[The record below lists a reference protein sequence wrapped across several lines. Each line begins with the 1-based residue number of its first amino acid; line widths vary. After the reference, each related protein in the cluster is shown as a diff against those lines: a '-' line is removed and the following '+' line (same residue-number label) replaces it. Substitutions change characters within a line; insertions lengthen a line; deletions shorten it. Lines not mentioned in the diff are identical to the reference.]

1 MAGTVPAGD
10 TVAGTACK
18 AAGTGAGN
26 GYPHGSHLCTRYYWP
41 SAPPL
46 PLALLLIALPQ
57 AFVWLSAAFGL
68 TMDLKRP
75 NLVWTNEI
83 TVIKQRLT
91 VLLAMLGGWVYAA
104 LVGVLY
110 YPFGIDMGAA
120 WYLLAWT
127 VLTVADAGAAALA
140 PPHRQ
145 PPVRRPVIVSET

>member
-1 MAGTVPAGD
+1 M
-10 TVAGTACK
+10 
-18 AAGTGAGN
+18 
-26 GYPHGSHLCTRYYWP
+26 
-41 SAPPL
+41 
-46 PLALLLIALPQ
+46 
-57 AFVWLSAAFGL
+57 WLSAAFGL

-127 VLTVADAGAAALA
+127 VLTVVLTLVLLRWLRRTGGCLFAAL
-140 PPHRQ
+140 
-145 PPVRRPVIVSET
+145 

>member
-1 MAGTVPAGD
+1 M
-10 TVAGTACK
+10 
-18 AAGTGAGN
+18 
-26 GYPHGSHLCTRYYWP
+26 
-41 SAPPL
+41 
-46 PLALLLIALPQ
+46 
-57 AFVWLSAAFGL
+57 WLSAAFGL

-127 VLTVADAGAAALA
+127 VLTVVLTLVLLRWLHRTGSRLFAAL
-140 PPHRQ
+140 
-145 PPVRRPVIVSET
+145 

>member
-1 MAGTVPAGD
+1 
-10 TVAGTACK
+10 
-18 AAGTGAGN
+18 
-26 GYPHGSHLCTRYYWP
+26 
-41 SAPPL
+41 
-46 PLALLLIALPQ
+46 
-57 AFVWLSAAFGL
+57 
-68 TMDLKRP
+68 MDLKRP

-127 VLTVADAGAAALA
+127 VLTVVLTLVLLRWLRRTGGCLFAAL
-140 PPHRQ
+140 
-145 PPVRRPVIVSET
+145 

>member
-26 GYPHGSHLCTRYYWP
+26 GYPHGSHLCTDTIGR
-41 SAPPL
+41 PPR
-46 PLALLLIALPQ
+46 PAAGLLLIALPQ

-127 VLTVADAGAAALA
+127 VLTVVLTLVLLRWLHRTGSRLFAAL
-140 PPHRQ
+140 
-145 PPVRRPVIVSET
+145 

>member
-1 MAGTVPAGD
+1 MAVTSVLILLAVRPA
-10 TVAGTACK
+10 
-18 AAGTGAGN
+18 
-26 GYPHGSHLCTRYYWP
+26 
-41 SAPPL
+41 L

-110 YPFGIDMGAA
+110 YPGAA

-127 VLTVADAGAAALA
+127 VLTVVLTLVLLRWLHRTGSRLFAAL
-140 PPHRQ
+140 
-145 PPVRRPVIVSET
+145 